1 MGGGKGGYSSYSA
14 PEPPKLTAEQ
24 KREQERK
31 QAIEQT
37 RGELNYH
44 EDRSRQ
50 LIKDKDA
57 ILQQL
62 PKRDYDRFKTLPKK
76 DKDDILQQLRAVD
89 YNRFQ
94 RLEEDEEKTE
104 KAIRA
109 AEKKLEK
116 LEEKNGRKKNTS
128 KRS

>member
-1 MGGGKGGYSSYSA
+1 MDRGKGGYSSYSA
-14 PEPPKLTAEQ
+14 PETPKLTAKQ
-24 KREQERK
+24 KLEQE
-31 QAIEQT
+31 IEQT
-37 RGELNYH
+37 RSELKYH

-50 LIKDKDA
+50 LLKDKDA

-62 PKRDYDRFKTLPKK
+62 PKRDYDRFKALPKN
-76 DKDDILQQLRAVD
+76 DKDDVLQQLRTID

-104 KAIRA
+104 KAIRD

-116 LEEKNGRKKNTS
+116 LEEKDGRKKNT
-128 KRS
+128 KNRS